1 MGKPTVM
8 TIVGTRPEIIRLS
21 ETIKRFDQ
29 VFKHELV
36 HTGQNDHAKLKDV
49 FFEDLGLR
57 QPDHYLNVDTS
68 SFGSVMADTIRSCE
82 KLFGTTKPDAVVVL
96 GDTNSAISLLVAR
109 RMAIPTYHLEAG
121 NRSFDE
127 NVPEEVNRR
136 MVDHVADYNLVYNSY
151 SYGNLIRE
159 GIHPRFLHVT
169 GSPIREIVHANL
181 QPIENSSVLQEMN
194 LSKGSYFLVSIHRQ
208 ENVDSKVRLNLLIE
222 SIVGLAEKFSKTA
235 LVSTH
240 PRTRKRI
247 DAWMPEANSNQ
258 SLKLLDPFGF
268 HDYMRLQRDA
278 FCVLS
283 DSGTI
288 SEESAI
294 LGFPAVSLRESF
306 ERWEASD
313 AGTIVQTG
321 LEIDPIEA
329 GVREV
334 TSGSKLKTS
343 QPEGYE
349 VSDFSQRVTRYI
361 LSTFHSHKNWKN
373 LRDLDAT

>member
-21 ETIKRFDQ
+21 ETIKRFDE
-29 VFKHELV
+29 VFDHVLV

-49 FFEDLGLR
+49 FFDDLGLR
-57 QPDHYLNVDTS
+57 QPDHYLHVDTS

-82 KLFGTTKPDAVVVL
+82 KLFGASKPDAVVVL
-96 GDTNSAISLLVAR
+96 GDTNSAISLLVAK

-159 GIHPRFLHVT
+159 GIHPRYLHVT
-169 GSPIREIVHANL
+169 GSPIREIVHANFQSIEDSTVLKEL
-181 QPIENSSVLQEMN
+181 QLGE
-194 LSKGSYFLVSIHRQ
+194 GDYFLASIHRQ
-208 ENVDSKVRLNLLIE
+208 ENVDSKKRLKLLIE
-222 SIVGLAEKFSKTA
+222 SLVGLSERFSKTV

-247 DAWMPEANSNQ
+247 DAWVPEANSNQ

-268 HDYMRLQRDA
+268 HDYMRLQRGA

-321 LEIDPIEA
+321 IDIDPLEA

-334 TSGSKLKTS
+334 TSASKLKS
-343 QPEGYE
+343 NQPEGYE
-349 VSDFSQRVTRYI
+349 VTDFSQRVTRYI
-361 LSTFHSHKNWKN
+361 LSTFHSHQNWKS
-373 LRDLDAT
+373 LRDLDVI

>member
-1 MGKPTVM
+1 MSKSTVV

-21 ETIKRFDQ
+21 ETIKRFDETFHH
-29 VFKHELV
+29 VFV

-49 FFEDLGLR
+49 FLSDLGLR

-82 KLFGTTKPDAVVVL
+82 ELFKDVRPDAVVVL
-96 GDTNSAISLLVAR
+96 GDTNSAVALLVAR

-136 MVDHVADYNLVYNSY
+136 MVDHVSDYNLVYNSY
-151 SYGNLIRE
+151 SYNNLIKE
-159 GIHPRFLHVT
+159 GIHPRFIHIS
-169 GSPIREIVHANL
+169 GSPIREIYLSNMQQIESSDVLTRLNL
-181 QPIENSSVLQEMN
+181 ERGEFFVASA
-194 LSKGSYFLVSIHRQ
+194 HRQ
-208 ENVDSKVRLNLLIE
+208 ENVDSRERLGKLIRAFD
-222 SIVGLAEKFSKTA
+222 SMADTYGKRV

-247 DAWMPEANSNQ
+247 DTWFPDAATSSSISFLE
-258 SLKLLDPFGF
+258 PFGF
-268 HDYMRLQRDA
+268 HDYMKLQKES

-294 LGFPAVSLRESF
+294 IGFPAVSLRESF

-313 AGTIVQTG
+313 VGSIVQTG
-321 LEIDPIEA
+321 LALESIKA
-329 GVREV
+329 GVDEV
-334 TSGSKLKTS
+334 TANASGAFE
-343 QPEGYE
+343 QPQGYA
-349 VSDFSQRVTRYI
+349 VNDFSRRVTRFI
-361 LSTFHSHKNWKN
+361 LSTVHSHREWKN
-373 LRDLDAT
+373 IRELDSF

>member
-21 ETIKRFDQ
+21 ETIKRFDE
-29 VFKHELV
+29 VFDHVLV

-49 FFEDLGLR
+49 FFDDLGLR
-57 QPDHYLNVDTS
+57 QPDHYLHVDTS

-82 KLFGTTKPDAVVVL
+82 KLFGASKPDAVVVL
-96 GDTNSAISLLVAR
+96 GDTNSAISLLVAK

-169 GSPIREIVHANL
+169 GSPIREIVHANFQSIEDSTVLKEL
-181 QPIENSSVLQEMN
+181 QLGEGN
-194 LSKGSYFLVSIHRQ
+194 YFLASIHRQ
-208 ENVDSKVRLNLLIE
+208 ENVDSKKRLKSLIE
-222 SIVGLAEKFSKTA
+222 SLVGLSERFSKTV

-247 DAWMPEANSNQ
+247 DAWVPEANSNQ

-268 HDYMRLQRDA
+268 HDYMRLQRGA

-321 LEIDPIEA
+321 IDIDPLEA

-334 TSGSKLKTS
+334 TSASKLKS
-343 QPEGYE
+343 NQPEGYE
-349 VSDFSQRVTRYI
+349 VTDFSQRVTRYI
-361 LSTFHSHKNWKN
+361 LSTFHSHQNWKS
-373 LRDLDAT
+373 LRDLDVI

>member
-21 ETIKRFDQ
+21 ETIKRFDE
-29 VFKHELV
+29 VFDHVLV

-49 FFEDLGLR
+49 FFDDLGLR
-57 QPDHYLNVDTS
+57 QPDHYLHVDTS

-82 KLFGTTKPDAVVVL
+82 KLFGASKPDAVVVL
-96 GDTNSAISLLVAR
+96 GDTNSAISLLVAK

-169 GSPIREIVHANL
+169 GSPIREIVHANFQSIEDSTVLKEL
-181 QPIENSSVLQEMN
+181 QLGE
-194 LSKGSYFLVSIHRQ
+194 GDYFLASIHRQ
-208 ENVDSKVRLNLLIE
+208 ENVDSKKRLKSLIE
-222 SIVGLAEKFSKTA
+222 SLVGLSERFSKTV

-247 DAWMPEANSNQ
+247 DAWVPEANSNQ

-268 HDYMRLQRDA
+268 HDYMRLQRGA

-321 LEIDPIEA
+321 IDIDPLEA

-334 TSGSKLKTS
+334 TSASKLKS
-343 QPEGYE
+343 NQPEGYE
-349 VSDFSQRVTRYI
+349 VTDFSQRVTRYI
-361 LSTFHSHKNWKN
+361 LSTFHSHQNWKS
-373 LRDLDAT
+373 LRDLDVI

>member
-21 ETIKRFDQ
+21 ETIKRFDE
-29 VFKHELV
+29 VFDHVLV

-49 FFEDLGLR
+49 FFDDLGLR
-57 QPDHYLNVDTS
+57 QPDHYLHVDTS

-82 KLFGTTKPDAVVVL
+82 KLFGASKPDAVVVL
-96 GDTNSAISLLVAR
+96 GDTNSAISLLVAK

-169 GSPIREIVHANL
+169 GSPIREIVHANFQSIEDSTVLKEL
-181 QPIENSSVLQEMN
+181 QLGE
-194 LSKGSYFLVSIHRQ
+194 GDYFLASIHRQ
-208 ENVDSKVRLNLLIE
+208 ENVDSKKRLKSLIE
-222 SIVGLAEKFSKTA
+222 SLVGLSERFSKTV

-247 DAWMPEANSNQ
+247 DAWVPEANSNQ

-268 HDYMRLQRDA
+268 HDYMRLQRGS

-321 LEIDPIEA
+321 IDIDPLEA

-334 TSGSKLKTS
+334 TSASKLKS
-343 QPEGYE
+343 NQPEGYE
-349 VSDFSQRVTRYI
+349 VTDFSQRVTRYI
-361 LSTFHSHKNWKN
+361 LSTFHSHQNWKS
-373 LRDLDAT
+373 LRDLDVI

>member
-21 ETIKRFDQ
+21 ETIKRFDE
-29 VFKHELV
+29 VFDHVLV

-49 FFEDLGLR
+49 FFDDLGLR
-57 QPDHYLNVDTS
+57 QPDHYLHVDTS

-82 KLFGTTKPDAVVVL
+82 KLFGASKPDAVVVL
-96 GDTNSAISLLVAR
+96 GDTNSAISLLVAK

-159 GIHPRFLHVT
+159 GIHPRFLHGT
-169 GSPIREIVHANL
+169 GSPIREIVHANFQSIEDSTVLKEL
-181 QPIENSSVLQEMN
+181 QLGEGN
-194 LSKGSYFLVSIHRQ
+194 YFLASIHRQ
-208 ENVDSKVRLNLLIE
+208 ENVDSKKRLKLLIE
-222 SIVGLAEKFSKTA
+222 SLVGLSERFSKTV

-247 DAWMPEANSNQ
+247 DAWVPEANSNQ

-268 HDYMRLQRDA
+268 HDYMRLQRGA

-321 LEIDPIEA
+321 IDIDPLEA

-334 TSGSKLKTS
+334 TSASKLKS
-343 QPEGYE
+343 NQPEGYE
-349 VSDFSQRVTRYI
+349 VTDFSQRVTRYI
-361 LSTFHSHKNWKN
+361 LSTFHSHQNWKS
-373 LRDLDAT
+373 LRDLDVI